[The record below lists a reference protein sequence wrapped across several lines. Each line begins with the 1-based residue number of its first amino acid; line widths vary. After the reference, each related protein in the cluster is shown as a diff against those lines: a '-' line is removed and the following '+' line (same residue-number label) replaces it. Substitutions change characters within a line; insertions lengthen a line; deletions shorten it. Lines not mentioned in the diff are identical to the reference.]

1 MLITPWLEWRIAGP
15 RAATN
20 AIFISRLVMSSSP
33 GLHTNKESSHFRVQI
48 LDAFTRVYN
57 SGLYC
62 TALYSTV
69 LVVSRINYRDHHHY
83 TPRYNLAPAPNWF
96 VIDDSIYPGLVLTLA
111 GCRG

>member
-1 MLITPWLEWRIAGP
+1 MLITPWLERRIAGP

-20 AIFISRLVMSSSP
+20 AIFISRLVMSS
-33 GLHTNKESSHFRVQI
+33 VQVWI
-48 LDAFTRVYN
+48 PTKTRLFPLSLDAFTRVYN

-69 LVVSRINYRDHHHY
+69 MVVSRINYRDHHHY

-96 VIDDSIYPGLVLTLA
+96 VIDDSIYPGSSSM
-111 GCRG
+111 

>member
-1 MLITPWLEWRIAGP
+1 MYGTHMRVVYHFCCRQSHSSVEWRIAGP

-57 SGLYC
+57 SGL
-62 TALYSTV
+62 TV
-69 LVVSRINYRDHHHY
+69 LYCAVQYSDGSV
-83 TPRYNLAPAPNWF
+83 
-96 VIDDSIYPGLVLTLA
+96 
-111 GCRG
+111 